1 MFVFSISESQSI
13 LLCRRVCVCVWQM
26 VRATHTQIHIQLTVP
41 KGRIIASPVVVVLP
55 FRGIHSL

>member
-13 LLCRRVCVCVWQM
+13 LFCRRVCVCVWQM